1 MNSPQPPPP
10 QQYEIEEVHL
20 SDYLNVLLHR
30 RRIFLLAF
38 LAVFLGVALYTFLMQ
53 PIYEASATLYVKDE
67 KAGKGGILGDLA
79 MLSSANPVDAEI
91 EILKSRTN
99 AEEVVK
105 RLHLNWG
112 ISEKSKGLTF
122 RIAEFASTHKEPNY
136 TIELTGPDRTSVANA
151 DGSITV
157 GIPGFIVKNADGSV
171 AVQGKIGERVRTQSL
186 TLLLDE
192 MRGKKGDSFR
202 LWQHNF
208 NGSVEHLRKEVK
220 ANEVGRKTNVIKVTY
235 NDTNPVMASAVV
247 NTLVQAY
254 LEQTL
259 SFRTEEAGNT
269 VKFVEDQLKG
279 TREELDRSE
288 QNLQTYKS
296 TSGMIKLDAEA
307 EELVRK
313 LSEIEKER
321 AAVALQR
328 NQVEFALDAMQKAR
342 QRGGVYSPAAFK
354 DDPLIGSMA
363 TKLTELEMQ
372 RRALVAENTERHPQV
387 KAVQGQ
393 IDQLQNKIQS
403 TFETTR
409 LNLTKQEA
417 SIKEQIAQYEARLGK
432 LPEAE
437 RTQARLMRFS
447 KVNADIYT
455 FLLQKHEEARIAKA
469 STISN
474 INIVD
479 PAIVPDKPVK
489 PQKGKNLLLGLL
501 VGLMVGAG
509 AAFFTDYLD
518 DTIKDE
524 EEAKRALAWPLLAM
538 IPAIE
543 GTAKGSGPADLVVQT
558 NPKSSSTEAFRG
570 LRTAIHFSSL
580 KRDCK
585 VVMITSSFP
594 GEGKTTIAA
603 NLALTFAQSG
613 NRVLLVDCDL
623 RRPALHKIFEH
634 SRNPGVTEV
643 LAGDVPLA
651 KALHATGIDNIALLT
666 AGTIPPNP
674 AELLSSDSM
683 RDLLARLRASYDI
696 IILDAPPVIPV
707 TDAPLLTALTDLVV
721 VVIESGRI
729 PANAARRMKELL
741 QSVQAPVA
749 GFVLNDRTALYSD
762 TYGYYGKGY
771 YGRRYYGYAYYGV
784 DDQKE
789 KPQKK
794 SWWKKQ
800 RKQRGETRI

>member
-10 QQYEIEEVHL
+10 PHRYEIEEVHL
-20 SDYLNVLLHR
+20 SDYLNVLLRR

-38 LAVFLGVALYTFLMQ
+38 LAVFLGVALYTFAMQ
-53 PIYEASATLYVKDE
+53 PVYEASSTLYVKDE
-67 KAGKGGILGDLA
+67 KSGKSGILGDLA
-79 MLSSANPVDAEI
+79 MLSSGNPVDAEI

-112 ISEKSKGLTF
+112 ISEKSKEVSF
-122 RIAEFASTHKEPNY
+122 RIAEFESIHQSPDY
-136 TIELTGPDRTSVANA
+136 TIVLTGPERTSVANA

-157 GIPGFIVKNADGSV
+157 AMPGFIVKNADGSI
-171 AVQGKIGERVRTQSL
+171 AAQGRIGERVRTQSL
-186 TLLLDE
+186 TLLLNE
-192 MRGKKGDSFR
+192 IQGKKGDGFR
-202 LWQHNF
+202 LRQHSF
-208 NGSVEHLRKEVK
+208 NDSVERLRKEIRV
-220 ANEVGRKTNVIKVTY
+220 AQLGRKTNVVKVTY
-235 NDTNPVMASAVV
+235 NDTNPVMAKAVV

-254 LEQTL
+254 LEQSL
-259 SFRTEEAGNT
+259 SFRTEEASNT

-296 TSGMIKLDAEA
+296 TSGMVKLDAEA

-321 AAVALQR
+321 ASVVLQR
-328 NQVEFALDAMQKAR
+328 NQVEFALEAQKKAR
-342 QRGGVYSPAAFK
+342 RQGGVYSPAAFK

-403 TFETTR
+403 TFETAR

-417 SIKEQIAQYEARLGK
+417 SIKQQIAQYEARLGK

-479 PAIVPDKPVK
+479 PAIVPDNPVK
-489 PQKGKNLLLGLL
+489 PRKGKNLLLGLL
-501 VGLMVGAG
+501 VGLMFGAG
-509 AAFFTDYLD
+509 AAFFMDYLD
-518 DTIKDE
+518 DTIKGED
-524 EEAKRALAWPLLAM
+524 EAKRALAWPLLAM

-543 GTAKGSGPADLVVQT
+543 GAAEGSGPADLVVQQ
-558 NPKSSSTEAFRG
+558 NPKSSSAEAFRG

-585 VVMITSSFP
+585 VLMITSSFP
-594 GEGKTTIAA
+594 GEGKSTIAA
-603 NLALTFAQSG
+603 NLALTFAQTG

-623 RRPALHKIFEH
+623 RRPNLHKIFDR

-651 KALHATGIDNIALLT
+651 KALHATAIDNIALLT
-666 AGTIPPNP
+666 AGIIPPNP
-674 AELLSSDSM
+674 AELLCSDSM
-683 RDLLARLRASYDI
+683 RDLLARLRASYDM

-721 VVIESGRI
+721 VVIEAGRI

-749 GFVLNDRTALYSD
+749 GFVLNDRAALFSD
-762 TYGYYGKGY
+762 THGYYGKGY
-771 YGRRYYGYAYYGV
+771 YGRRHYGYSYYGA

-789 KPQKK
+789 KYPKK
-794 SWWKKQ
+794 SL
-800 RKQRGETRI
+800 RKRLLG

>member
-10 QQYEIEEVHL
+10 PQQYENEEVRL
-20 SDYLNVLLHR
+20 SDYLNVLLR
-30 RRIFLLAF
+30 RKRIFLLAF
-38 LAVFLGVALYTFLMQ
+38 FAVFLGVALYTFTMQ
-53 PIYEASATLYVKDE
+53 PIFEASATLYVKDE
-67 KAGKGGILGDLA
+67 KSGKGGILGDLA

-105 RLHLNWG
+105 RLHLDWG
-112 ISEKSKGLTF
+112 ISEQSKGFIF
-122 RIAEFASTHKEPNY
+122 RIAEFVSTAKEPDY
-136 TIELTGPDRTSVANA
+136 TIVLTGPDTYN
-151 DGSITV
+151 
-157 GIPGFIVKNADGSV
+157 VKDAKD
-171 AVQGKIGERVRTQSL
+171 ALAAQGRNGERVRTRDL
-186 TLLLDE
+186 TLLLDGI
-192 MRGKKGDSFR
+192 RGKKGDSFR
-202 LWQHNF
+202 LRLRPF
-208 NGSVEHLRKEVK
+208 NGSVASLRGAIK
-220 ANEVGRKTNVIKVTY
+220 ASEVGKKTNVIKVTY
-235 NDTNPVMASAVV
+235 NDTNPVMASTVV

-259 SFRTEEAGNT
+259 SFRTEEASNT

-321 AAVALQR
+321 AAVTLQR
-328 NQVEFALDAMQKAR
+328 NQVEFALEAMQKAR
-342 QRGGVYSPAAFK
+342 RKGGVYSPAAFK

-363 TKLTELEMQ
+363 TRLTELEMQ

-393 IDQLQNKIQS
+393 IDQLQRKIQS
-403 TFETTR
+403 TFETAR
-409 LNLTKQEA
+409 LNMTKQEA
-417 SIKEQIAQYEARLGK
+417 SIKQQIAGYEAKLGT

-479 PAIVPDKPVK
+479 PAIVPDHPVK
-489 PQKGKNLLLGLL
+489 PQKNKNLLLGLL
-501 VGLMVGAG
+501 VGLMFGAG
-509 AAFFTDYLD
+509 AAFFMDYLD

-538 IPAIE
+538 IPTIE
-543 GTAKGSGPADLVVQT
+543 GAAKGSGPADLVVQL

-643 LAGDVPLA
+643 LAADVPLA
-651 KALHATGIDNIALLT
+651 KALHTTGIDNIALLT

-674 AELLSSDSM
+674 AELLCSDSM
-683 RDLLARLRASYDI
+683 RDLLARLRASYDMV
-696 IILDAPPVIPV
+696 ILDAPPVIPV

-789 KPQKK
+789 KHKKK
-794 SWWKKQ
+794 SLRKKLL
-800 RKQRGETRI
+800 G

>member
-10 QQYEIEEVHL
+10 SQYEIEEVHL
-20 SDYLNVLLHR
+20 SDYLNVLLRR

>member
-1 MNSPQPPPP
+1 M
-10 QQYEIEEVHL
+10 
-20 SDYLNVLLHR
+20 
-30 RRIFLLAF
+30 
-38 LAVFLGVALYTFLMQ
+38 
-53 PIYEASATLYVKDE
+53 
-67 KAGKGGILGDLA
+67 
-79 MLSSANPVDAEI
+79 
-91 EILKSRTN
+91 
-99 AEEVVK
+99 
-105 RLHLNWG
+105 
-112 ISEKSKGLTF
+112 
-122 RIAEFASTHKEPNY
+122 
-136 TIELTGPDRTSVANA
+136 
-151 DGSITV
+151 
-157 GIPGFIVKNADGSV
+157 
-171 AVQGKIGERVRTQSL
+171 
-186 TLLLDE
+186 
-192 MRGKKGDSFR
+192 
-202 LWQHNF
+202 
-208 NGSVEHLRKEVK
+208 
-220 ANEVGRKTNVIKVTY
+220 
-235 NDTNPVMASAVV
+235 
-247 NTLVQAY
+247 
-254 LEQTL
+254 
-259 SFRTEEAGNT
+259 
-269 VKFVEDQLKG
+269 
-279 TREELDRSE
+279 
-288 QNLQTYKS
+288 
-296 TSGMIKLDAEA
+296 
-307 EELVRK
+307 
-313 LSEIEKER
+313 
-321 AAVALQR
+321 
-328 NQVEFALDAMQKAR
+328 
-342 QRGGVYSPAAFK
+342 
-354 DDPLIGSMA
+354 
-363 TKLTELEMQ
+363 
-372 RRALVAENTERHPQV
+372 
-387 KAVQGQ
+387 
-393 IDQLQNKIQS
+393 
-403 TFETTR
+403 
-409 LNLTKQEA
+409 TKQEA
-417 SIKEQIAQYEARLGK
+417 SIKGQIAEYEAKLGK

-501 VGLMVGAG
+501 VGLMFGAG
-509 AAFFTDYLD
+509 AAFFMDYLD

-543 GTAKGSGPADLVVQT
+543 GAAKGSGPADLVVQQ
-558 NPKSSSTEAFRG
+558 NPKSSSAEAFRG

-623 RRPALHKIFEH
+623 RRPALHKIFDQ

-651 KALHATGIDNIALLT
+651 KALHTTGIDNISILT
-666 AGTIPPNP
+666 SGTIPPNP

-683 RDLLARLRASYDI
+683 RDLLARLRASFDMV
-696 IILDAPPVIPV
+696 ILDAPPVIPV

-721 VVIESGRI
+721 VVVESGRI

-789 KPQKK
+789 KHAKK

-800 RKQRGETRI
+800 LDQRKDTRG

>member
-10 QQYEIEEVHL
+10 SQYEIEEVHL